1 MTKALLTLLVAPAA
15 VLSFTATPPPLYR
28 TPAPLRPALHPRTGH
43 VYQPAMMAL
52 PGREAADAAAQSPGK
67 IRRVINFF
75 KSPFTRNK
83 ETGALETPQVVDVEA
98 RAQPSQ
104 DSLLGNDDLL
114 AGSGDLLS
122 SGDDDLMASLR
133 KRVNEIPEGTEEG
146 ETGGDGEVTAEKK
159 PAGKLYDRR
168 RQKAA
173 PGGVAGTV
181 LERPSGSTGMKKGPR
196 ERKPTGRMA
205 KDGAKPKSPAGSK
218 PRSPAAKK
226 ADDVNMDSVAS
237 NNPVDASS
245 ADEGPAMASSADI
258 EKLNKLFGMGPSDD
272 K

>member
-1 MTKALLTLLVAPAA
+1 MPALRRTLSL
-15 VLSFTATPPPLYR
+15 TPPPPH
-28 TPAPLRPALHPRTGH
+28 TT
-43 VYQPAMMAL
+43 
-52 PGREAADAAAQSPGK
+52 AQ
-67 IRRVINFF
+67 
-75 KSPFTRNK
+75 
-83 ETGALETPQVVDVEA
+83 
-98 RAQPSQ
+98 
-104 DSLLGNDDLL
+104 
-114 AGSGDLLS
+114 
-122 SGDDDLMASLR
+122 
-133 KRVNEIPEGTEEG
+133 RVNEIPEGTEEG
-146 ETGGDGEVTAEKK
+146 EAGGDGEVTAEKK

-168 RQKAA
+168 RQNSA

-205 KDGAKPKSPAGSK
+205 NDGAKPKSPAGSK